1 MLTSPRN
8 QLVRRLIVVS
18 VSVLILAVTA
28 ACASSGSK
36 GTSGNGGGNGG
47 KGSVT
52 TLRLASTS
60 HPGDDGDLSSK
71 HFANL
76 VSQKTN
82 GRLKIQLFPNGQL
95 GTETELLPKLKSGSV
110 DIYLGSSSV
119 ASTAVPE
126 LKLFDLPYV
135 LKNYDQANQ
144 VFGGGKITDM
154 TNKAVSDDGYVN
166 LGFIYFGFRDTIC
179 NGLKIQPPNFFKGVK
194 IRVPQSPIPLNLFK
208 LLGAS
213 PQPIAYTEVFT
224 ALQTKLVTCVEDPD
238 ELILTSNLY
247 QVAKDVSI
255 TRHEFS
261 SGVIM
266 FDKKRFDSLPSD
278 FQKALREAGAET
290 SKYARALTQTNN
302 EKALQTLKNNHGVT
316 ITQTPTATLAA
327 AAKPMYTDFA
337 KTYKDK
343 ALYDAYMAFA
353 K

>member
-1 MLTSPRN
+1 MLKSPKH
-8 QLVRRLIVVS
+8 QLLRGLIVLPVCLLS
-18 VSVLILAVTA
+18 LALTA
-28 ACASSGSK
+28 ACSSSGSK
-36 GTSGNGGGNGG
+36 KGGGAGG

-60 HPGDDGDLSSK
+60 HPGDDGDLASK
-71 HFANL
+71 RFAQL

-82 GRLKIQLFPNGQL
+82 GRLKIQLFPGGQL

-135 LKNYDQANQ
+135 LKNYDEANQ
-144 VFGGGKITDM
+144 TFGGGKITDLAD
-154 TNKAVSDDGYVN
+154 NAISKDGYVN

-179 NGLKIQPPNFFKGVK
+179 NGLKIQSPNFFKGVK

-261 SGVIM
+261 SGVTLM
-266 FDKKRFDSLPSD
+266 DKKKFDNLSPE

-290 SKYARALTQTNN
+290 SKYARALTQANN
-302 EKALQTLKNNHGVT
+302 AKALETLTKDHGVT
-316 ITQTPTATLAA
+316 ITQTPIASLAA

-343 ALYDAYMAFA
+343 ALFDAYMAFA

>member
-1 MLTSPRN
+1 MPISPKNR
-8 QLVRRLIVVS
+8 LGKWLIVLPVC
-18 VSVLILAVTA
+18 LLTLAVTA
-28 ACASSGSK
+28 ACGSSGSTK
-36 GTSGNGGGNGG
+36 GGGAGG

-52 TLRLASTS
+52 TLRLASTAN
-60 HPGDDGDLSSK
+60 PGDDGYLSGQ
-71 HFANL
+71 HFAKL
-76 VSQKTN
+76 VSEKTN
-82 GRLKIQLFPNGQL
+82 GRLKIQLFPAGQL
-95 GTETELLPKLKSGSV
+95 GTETELLPKLKSGSI

-144 VFGGGKITDM
+144 AFGGGKITDLA
-154 TNKAVSDDGYVN
+154 NDAISKDGYVN

-194 IRVPQSPIPLNLFK
+194 IRVPQSPIPLELFK
-208 LLGAS
+208 RLGAS

-261 SGVIM
+261 TGVIM
-266 FDKKRFDSLPSD
+266 FDKKRFDGLSSD

-290 SKYARALTQTNN
+290 SKYARALTQANN
-302 EKALQTLKNNHGVT
+302 EKALQTLENDHGVT

-327 AAKPMYTDFA
+327 AAKPMYTEFA
-337 KTYKDK
+337 KTFKDK
-343 ALYDAYMAFA
+343 ALYDAYMAFT